1 LFDLSQIAVAKTEIK
16 ECKVEVDISELGTKA
31 KDPEGD
37 SMNNIVNKLK
47 RLVQANMVQTTGKL
61 RSSSERKK
69 RNF

>member
-1 LFDLSQIAVAKTEIK
+1 LDNFAQVAVVKSEIK
-16 ECKVEVDISELGTKA
+16 ECKVEVDFSELGTKA

-61 RSSSERKK
+61 RSSSERK
-69 RNF
+69 F